1 MFPFIWQLHDKIM
14 TTEVELKLALATENI
29 PALKRHPLLQAAGTP
44 LRRNLRSIYHDTPK
58 LSLMRHRA
66 ALRVRRIGRGWVQ
79 TVKIGGGANG
89 GLHQRPEWEV
99 TLPDATPNPALFDA
113 PAVRALITPARQ
125 AKLLPVFETRF
136 WRTTWQVQWGNAQI
150 EVALDQGEVR
160 SGAHSQPICELELEL
175 KSGPALALFDLA
187 LALAETIP
195 LRPDPVSKAERG
207 YALFLGQLA
216 APVKAAPAGLRAAM
230 PVTAAAIAAAQSA
243 LAQLTGNLAVL
254 QDGRDPEYLHQLRI
268 ALRRMDAAL
277 RINLHCPALAALRAE
292 LRWALAATSAAR
304 DWDVLATQT
313 LPALQAQSADDALAR
328 LTCAIEPLR
337 STAHADLIAA
347 MESARFGQFLLR
359 AGRALLSCEQDM
371 ANAGSADTLK
381 RRARDLLTKRQRQL
395 LQRGEGIAVL
405 TAAARHRL
413 RIAAKKQR
421 YLLAFVAEIYPQRA
435 SRAYLAALTVL
446 QQQLGDLN
454 DLAVAQRRLQALRP
468 RHAWACGLVQ
478 GWCAAQTAQ
487 LLATLTS
494 VWDGIETAT
503 SFWRGR
509 A

>member
-1 MFPFIWQLHDKIM
+1 M

-44 LRRNLRSIYHDTPK
+44 LRRNLRSVYHDTPK
-58 LSLMRHRA
+58 LSLMRHHA
-66 ALRVRRIGRGWVQ
+66 ALRVRRVGRQWVQ

-113 PAVRALITPARQ
+113 PAVRALITAARQ

-136 WRTTWQVQWGNAQI
+136 WRTTWQVQWGDAQI

-230 PVTAAAIAAAQSA
+230 PVTAAAICAAQSA
-243 LAQLTGNLAVL
+243 LAQLTGNLAGL
-254 QDGRDPEYLHQLRI
+254 LSGCAPEYLHQLRI

-277 RINLHCPALAALRAE
+277 RISQHCPALAALRAE
-292 LRWALAATSAAR
+292 LRWALAATSPAR
-304 DWDVLATQT
+304 NWDVLAAQT
-313 LPALQAQSADDALAR
+313 LPALQAQLADDALER
-328 LTCAIEPLR
+328 LLRAIEPLR
-337 STAHADLIAA
+337 RAAHADLIAA

-359 AGRALLSCEQDM
+359 VGRALLSCGQDK
-371 ANAGSADTLK
+371 ADAGSADTLK
-381 RRARDLLTKRQRQL
+381 RTARDLLAKRQHQL

-421 YLLAFVAEIYPQRA
+421 YLLAFVAEIYPPRA
-435 SRAYLAALTVL
+435 SRAYLTALTAL

-454 DLAVAQRRLQALRP
+454 DLAVAQRCLQALRP
-468 RHAWACGLVQ
+468 RHTWACGLVQ
-478 GWCAAQTAQ
+478 GWCAAQTQHLLAQ
-487 LLATLTS
+487 LSIA
-494 VWDGIETAT
+494 WDEVGAAKP
-503 SFWRGR
+503 FWRQHT
-509 A
+509 